1 MHSHLQLQKG
11 VNGTCADDTKGMKGA
26 IIDWI
31 TPKGQILNPHIPH
44 NVKCGRGFTSGK
56 CKGPDITSQTLQ
68 GHAIMVQVDN
78 YLDKIIFADQA
89 SIMNDDLMPERW
101 FNVEAI

>member
-1 MHSHLQLQKG
+1 ML
-11 VNGTCADDTKGMKGA
+11 CPPMY
-26 IIDWI
+26 
-31 TPKGQILNPHIPH
+31 LNPWAQPSEKEP
-44 NVKCGRGFTSGK
+44 NYTKLSLSQSPSVSTSGK

-68 GHAIMVQVDN
+68 GHANVVQVDN

>member
-1 MHSHLQLQKG
+1 MSDNLYQNIKDLELIYSTNLALISFWKSDLDMWY
-11 VNGTCADDTKGMKGA
+11 VR
-26 IIDWI
+26 WS
-31 TPKGQILNPHIPH
+31 
-44 NVKCGRGFTSGK
+44 TSGK

-68 GHAIMVQVDN
+68 GHANMVQVDN